1 MTLGAIALRCLADVN
16 FFEATLRDGAFFG
29 TRLLATA
36 FFLTATFFVDF
47 GLTEVFAFE
56 VFRAGALLATA
67 LFALGRAVFAAA
79 TRLLAVDLG
88 VGRRATVREVERLKP
103 LVTALISKVMVKGQ
117 CGPDAPEICPR
128 RLWTALQPPRRLQT
142 K

>member
-1 MTLGAIALRCLADVN
+1 MTLGAIDLRCLAGAN
-16 FFEATLRDGAFFG
+16 FFVATLRGAAFLG
-29 TRLLATA
+29 TRLFAIT
-36 FFLTATFFVDF
+36 FFLTASFFVDLR
-47 GLTEVFAFE
+47 LTEVFALD

-67 LFALGRAVFAAA
+67 LLAFGRAVFAAA

-117 CGPDAPEICPR
+117 CGPDAPEV
-128 RLWTALQPPRRLQT
+128 AVAE
-142 K
+142 

>member
-1 MTLGAIALRCLADVN
+1 MTLGATALRCLADVN
-16 FFEATLRDGAFFG
+16 FFEATLRAGAFLE

-36 FFLTATFFVDF
+36 FFLTTTFFVDL
-47 GLTEVFAFE
+47 GLTDVFAFE

-67 LFALGRAVFAAA
+67 LFALGRTVFAAA

-117 CGPDAPEICPR
+117 CGPDSPEV
-128 RLWTALQPPRRLQT
+128 AVAE
-142 K
+142 

>member
-1 MTLGAIALRCLADVN
+1 LTLGAIGLRCLAGAN
-16 FFEATLRDGAFFG
+16 FFEATLRGAAFLE
-29 TRLLATA
+29 TRLFAIT
-36 FFLTATFFVDF
+36 FFLTAGFFVDLD
-47 GLTEVFAFE
+47 LTEVLTFD

-67 LFALGRAVFAAA
+67 LFAFGRTVFAAA

-117 CGPDAPEICPR
+117 CGPDVPEV
-128 RLWTALQPPRRLQT
+128 AVAE
-142 K
+142 